1 MKKRHK
7 AEEIIRVLR
16 DIESSPKVQ
25 DAIRRHNIS
34 DATYY
39 NWKKKYGGMSVEE
52 GKRLRALEDEN
63 RRLKRIVGEQS
74 LVIGTVNLSKIMA
87 SKSLYKLGGLEALP
101 SKGLLLQ
108 TIVSAEFPQQCRL
121 SGLMG

>member
-52 GKRLRALEDEN
+52 GKRLRALEVEN

-74 LVIGTVNLSKIMA
+74 LVIDGLREINSK
-87 SKSLYKLGGLEALP
+87 KW
-101 SKGLLLQ
+101 
-108 TIVSAEFPQQCRL
+108 
-121 SGLMG
+121 

>member
-74 LVIGTVNLSKIMA
+74 LVIDGLREINSK
-87 SKSLYKLGGLEALP
+87 KW
-101 SKGLLLQ
+101 
-108 TIVSAEFPQQCRL
+108 
-121 SGLMG
+121 

>member
-7 AEEIIRVLR
+7 AEEIIRILR
-16 DIESSPKVQ
+16 DVESSPKIQ

-34 DATYY
+34 EATYY

-52 GKRLRALEDEN
+52 GKRLRALEEEN

-74 LVIGTVNLSKIMA
+74 LVIDGLREINSK
-87 SKSLYKLGGLEALP
+87 KW
-101 SKGLLLQ
+101 
-108 TIVSAEFPQQCRL
+108 
-121 SGLMG
+121 